1 MNKTRVPVYPSC
13 LSTLAHNDVTLCEVY
28 EKIRNDEVLRQRT
41 LNYRIASAAALP
53 F

>member
-1 MNKTRVPVYPSC
+1 MFNFVTPLRRD
-13 LSTLAHNDVTLCEVY
+13 TDVTLCEVY

-41 LNYRIASAAALP
+41 LNYRKAVEAKLP

>member
-1 MNKTRVPVYPSC
+1 MFNFVTPLRRD
-13 LSTLAHNDVTLCEVY
+13 TDVTLCEVY